1 MIVDR
6 NHIWYG
12 SNPDDKG
19 HEISFVIFGT
29 QYKSLFLN
37 MIQYVDAPSKG
48 VRASSAKTILFM
60 E

>member
-1 MIVDR
+1 MNVDR

-12 SNPDDKG
+12 SNLDDKG

-29 QYKSLFLN
+29 QHKSIFLN
-37 MIQYVDAPSKG
+37 TIQFIQNPSKG
-48 VRASSAKTILFM
+48 VPASSAKTILFM

>member
-29 QYKSLFLN
+29 QHKSLFLN
-37 MIQYVDAPSKG
+37 TIQCVQDPFKG
-48 VRASSAKTILFM
+48 IPASSAKTILFM